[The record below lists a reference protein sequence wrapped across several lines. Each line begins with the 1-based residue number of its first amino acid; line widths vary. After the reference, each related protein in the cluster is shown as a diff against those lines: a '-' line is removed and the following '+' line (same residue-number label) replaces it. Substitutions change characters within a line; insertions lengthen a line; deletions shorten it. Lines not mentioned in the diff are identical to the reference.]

1 MKHNIELATVNIGS
15 LNPAPWRA
23 THVLK
28 PDLKLLTESL
38 REYGVLSPLVVRKES
53 MTIIDGFHRYVSLQN
68 DKTLLKASGGKV
80 LAQIIDCSDIDAM
93 IMHIRL
99 NRGRGN
105 IVSHHMSRL
114 VKKINQSGAYDAY
127 ELQSLFGMNV
137 MEMDM
142 MLDGSL
148 IKMRKV
154 SEHTYSKAWVP
165 VEAPSGKVEN
175 IVLERPPNPDR

>member
-1 MKHNIELATVNIGS
+1 MKKIELATVDIGS
-15 LNPAPWRA
+15 LSPAPWRA

-28 PDLKLLTESL
+28 PDLKLLTESI

-68 DKTLLKASGGKV
+68 DKSLLKSSGGKI
-80 LAQIIDCSDIDAM
+80 LAQVVDCSEIEAM
-93 IMHIRL
+93 VMHIRL

-105 IVSHHMSRL
+105 VVSHHMSRL
-114 VKKINQSGAYDAY
+114 LKKINQSGAYGIH
-127 ELQSLFGMNV
+127 ELQSILGMNV
-137 MEMDM
+137 MEIDM

>member
-1 MKHNIELATVNIGS
+1 MKIELAQVKISS
-15 LNPAPWRA
+15 LSPAPWRA

-28 PDLKLLTESL
+28 PDLKLLTESI
-38 REYGVLSPLVVRKES
+38 REYGLLSPLIVRKDS

-68 DKTLLKASGGKV
+68 DKSLLKASDGVV
-80 LAQIIDCSDIDAM
+80 LAQIVDCSEIDAM
-93 IMHIRL
+93 VMHIRL

-105 IVSHHMSRL
+105 IIAHHMSRL
-114 VKKINQSGAYDAY
+114 VKRINQSGSYSLND
-127 ELQSLFGMNV
+127 LQAILGMNM
-137 MEMDM
+137 MEIDM

-165 VEAPSGKVEN
+165 VEAPSGKAEN

>member
-1 MKHNIELATVNIGS
+1 MKVSIELETVS
-15 LNPAPWRA
+15 LGLLSAAPWRA

-28 PDLKLLTESL
+28 PDLKLLTESI

-68 DKTLLKASGGKV
+68 DNTLLKSSGGKV
-80 LAQIIDCSDIDAM
+80 LAQIVDCSEIDAM
-93 IMHIRL
+93 VMHIRL

-105 IVSHHMSRL
+105 VVSHHMSRL
-114 VKKINQSGAYDAY
+114 LKKINQSGAYDVR
-127 ELQSLFGMNV
+127 ELQSMLGMNV
-137 MEMDM
+137 MEIDM

-148 IKMRKV
+148 IKMRKI

-165 VEAPSGKVEN
+165 VEAPNGKIEN
-175 IVLERPPNPDR
+175 VVLERPPNPDR